1 VPNRDKVIDINR
13 RMTRRATSNNKQMLD
28 NIEENKRKGLQTDTR
43 KSSQSSNNAIQI
55 EDNAIYTEP
64 ENSSI
69 NFEPNDI

>member
-1 VPNRDKVIDINR
+1 VPNREKVIDINR
-13 RMTRRATSNNKQMLD
+13 RMTRRATSKNKQMFD
-28 NIEENKRKGLQTDTR
+28 NIEENKRKGLLTDTR

-64 ENSSI
+64 EKSSI

>member
-1 VPNRDKVIDINR
+1 
-13 RMTRRATSNNKQMLD
+13 MTRRATSNNKQMLD
-28 NIEENKRKGLQTDTR
+28 NIEENKRKGLLTDTR

-64 ENSSI
+64 EKSSI

>member
-1 VPNRDKVIDINR
+1 
-13 RMTRRATSNNKQMLD
+13 MLD

-43 KSSQSSNNAIQI
+43 KSSQSSDNAIQI

-64 ENSSI
+64 ENSLI

>member
-1 VPNRDKVIDINR
+1 VPNREKVIDINR

-28 NIEENKRKGLQTDTR
+28 NIEENKRKGLLTDTR

-64 ENSSI
+64 EKSSI